1 MPKLE
6 VLLKIMTERVA
17 RGIIIF
23 NNTDSEGIIRLNAHY
38 GVYEQRK
45 LLR

>member
-6 VLLKIMTERVA
+6 VLLKI
-17 RGIIIF
+17 IF
-23 NNTDSEGIIRLNAHY
+23 NNTESEGIIRLNAHY